1 VGPRQKNGGR
11 QEKMAAAKK
20 KWRLPFFLGA
30 PFFLGSP

>member
-1 VGPRQKNGGR
+1 VWDPDK
-11 QEKMAAAKK
+11 KMAAAKK